1 MARKLRQL
9 GAKPRRGLTLTSV
22 SSRPRTCAAALLQ
35 RYRPGALN
43 SPALGSRPAQK
54 ILATRKRL
62 RYTHPKSSA
71 FGKRE
76 PTDSPGR
83 ASAQ

>member
-43 SPALGSRPAQK
+43 SPALGSRPARENPGDAQTAAVYSPQVFGVRQK
-54 ILATRKRL
+54 RANRLA
-62 RYTHPKSSA
+62 
-71 FGKRE
+71 RE
-76 PTDSPGR
+76 G
-83 ASAQ
+83 